1 MNKIAFALLF
11 GFIFSF
17 SLLAVPCLSSALDK
31 PVVMLFNVENSRG
44 VLSSKSRLVKIAQSK
59 ISEILIQDFNLTIR
73 DNPVAAVEANDKV
86 GLAKIARVQIAT
98 WPFFMKRLL

>member
-1 MNKIAFALLF
+1 MNKIDFTLLF

-73 DNPVAAVEANDKV
+73 DNPVAAVETSDKV
-86 GLAKIARVQIAT
+86 GLAKIARAQIAT
-98 WPFFMKRLL
+98 

>member
-1 MNKIAFALLF
+1 MNKIAFTLLF

-44 VLSSKSRLVKIAQSK
+44 VLISKSRLVKIAQSK

-86 GLAKIARVQIAT
+86 GLAKIARAQIAT
-98 WPFFMKRLL
+98 

>member
-59 ISEILIQDFNLTIR
+59 ISRTVDEKFNQT
-73 DNPVAAVEANDKV
+73 
-86 GLAKIARVQIAT
+86 
-98 WPFFMKRLL
+98 